1 MEPLAELDEN
11 WIHPVLKTNIKKI
24 LKNLDDQNI
33 KILNEKKLVW
43 FFSIY
48 YLLKSLSTWRFITMA
63 RVTVEDCVKKI
74 PNRFDLVI
82 AAAQRSREISNGI
95 SIEVDR
101 DNDKNPVVSLR
112 EIASEAV
119 DAESLQERFI
129 RSMQKNL
136 IKEDNNIEE
145 EASLEEEFAAYLNES
160 KSETKTNDDFI
171 LNKIKQVDEGSFE
184 DISEE
189 KIKNE
194 D

>member
-1 MEPLAELDEN
+1 
-11 WIHPVLKTNIKKI
+11 
-24 LKNLDDQNI
+24 
-33 KILNEKKLVW
+33 
-43 FFSIY
+43 
-48 YLLKSLSTWRFITMA
+48 MA

-95 SIEVDR
+95 AIEVDR

-136 IKEDNNIEE
+136 NKEENEIEE
-145 EASLEEEFAAYLNES
+145 EASLEEEFAAYLNDS
-160 KSETKTNDDFI
+160 NQETNVNNDFVINKTM
-171 LNKIKQVDEGSFE
+171 QEDEGSFE
-184 DISEE
+184 DISEDV
-189 KIKNE
+189 IKNE

>member
-1 MEPLAELDEN
+1 
-11 WIHPVLKTNIKKI
+11 
-24 LKNLDDQNI
+24 
-33 KILNEKKLVW
+33 
-43 FFSIY
+43 
-48 YLLKSLSTWRFITMA
+48 MA

-95 SIEVDR
+95 AIEVDR

-112 EIASEAV
+112 EIALEAV

-136 IKEDNNIEE
+136 IKEENNIEE
-145 EASLEEEFAAYLNES
+145 EESLEEEFAVYLNES
-160 KSETKTNDDFI
+160 KNETINNQDFI
-171 LNKIKQVDEGSFE
+171 FNKNKTDDEGTFV
-184 DISEE
+184 DISEDL
-189 KIKNE
+189 IKNE

>member
-1 MEPLAELDEN
+1 
-11 WIHPVLKTNIKKI
+11 
-24 LKNLDDQNI
+24 
-33 KILNEKKLVW
+33 
-43 FFSIY
+43 
-48 YLLKSLSTWRFITMA
+48 MA

-95 SIEVDR
+95 EIEVER

-112 EIASEAV
+112 EIASEAI

-136 IKEDNNIEE
+136 NIEDNNLEE
-145 EASLEEEFAAYLNES
+145 ETSLEEEFAAYLNE
-160 KSETKTNDDFI
+160 TKPVTNNNENLVLNNTRQEDD
-171 LNKIKQVDEGSFE
+171 GSFE
-184 DISEE
+184 DMSEE
-189 KIKNE
+189 IIKNE

>member
-1 MEPLAELDEN
+1 
-11 WIHPVLKTNIKKI
+11 
-24 LKNLDDQNI
+24 
-33 KILNEKKLVW
+33 
-43 FFSIY
+43 
-48 YLLKSLSTWRFITMA
+48 MA

-112 EIASEAV
+112 EIASEAI

-136 IKEDNNIEE
+136 NKEDSNIEE
-145 EASLEEEFAAYLNES
+145 EASLEEEFAAYLNEA
-160 KSETKTNDDFI
+160 KPETNINNDFVVNKTM
-171 LNKIKQVDEGSFE
+171 QEDEGSFE

-189 KIKNE
+189 TIKNE

>member
-1 MEPLAELDEN
+1 
-11 WIHPVLKTNIKKI
+11 
-24 LKNLDDQNI
+24 
-33 KILNEKKLVW
+33 
-43 FFSIY
+43 
-48 YLLKSLSTWRFITMA
+48 MA

-95 SIEVDR
+95 AIEVDR

-136 IKEDNNIEE
+136 IKEDNEIEV
-145 EASLEEEFAAYLNES
+145 EASLEEEFAAYLNETNP
-160 KSETKTNDDFI
+160 ETNINNDLVINKTT
-171 LNKIKQVDEGSFE
+171 QEDEGSFE

-189 KIKNE
+189 IIKNE

>member
-1 MEPLAELDEN
+1 
-11 WIHPVLKTNIKKI
+11 
-24 LKNLDDQNI
+24 
-33 KILNEKKLVW
+33 
-43 FFSIY
+43 
-48 YLLKSLSTWRFITMA
+48 MA

-95 SIEVDR
+95 AIEVDR

-119 DAESLQERFI
+119 DVDSLQERFI

-136 IKEDNNIEE
+136 INEENNIEE
-145 EASLEEEFAAYLNES
+145 DETLAEEFAGYLNE
-160 KSETKTNDDFI
+160 TKNEPINDQELIF
-171 LNKIKQVDEGSFE
+171 NKNKNEDDGTFV
-184 DISEE
+184 DISDEL
-189 KIKNE
+189 IKNE

>member
-1 MEPLAELDEN
+1 
-11 WIHPVLKTNIKKI
+11 
-24 LKNLDDQNI
+24 
-33 KILNEKKLVW
+33 
-43 FFSIY
+43 
-48 YLLKSLSTWRFITMA
+48 MA

-82 AAAQRSREISNGI
+82 AASQRSREISNGVA
-95 SIEVDR
+95 IEVDR

-136 IKEDNNIEE
+136 IKDDGNIEE

-160 KSETKTNDDFI
+160 KPETNTNEDFI
-171 LNKIKQVDEGSFE
+171 FNKNKQDDEGSFE
-184 DISEE
+184 DISEDI
-189 KIKNE
+189 IKNE

>member
-1 MEPLAELDEN
+1 
-11 WIHPVLKTNIKKI
+11 
-24 LKNLDDQNI
+24 
-33 KILNEKKLVW
+33 
-43 FFSIY
+43 
-48 YLLKSLSTWRFITMA
+48 MA

-129 RSMQKNL
+129 RSMQRNI
-136 IKEDNNIEE
+136 IKEENNVEEE
-145 EASLEEEFAAYLNES
+145 EASLEEEFAAYLNEVKTEPNTNQDFTMNTN
-160 KSETKTNDDFI
+160 KSD
-171 LNKIKQVDEGSFE
+171 DEGSFV
-184 DISEE
+184 DISDEL
-189 KIKNE
+189 IKDE